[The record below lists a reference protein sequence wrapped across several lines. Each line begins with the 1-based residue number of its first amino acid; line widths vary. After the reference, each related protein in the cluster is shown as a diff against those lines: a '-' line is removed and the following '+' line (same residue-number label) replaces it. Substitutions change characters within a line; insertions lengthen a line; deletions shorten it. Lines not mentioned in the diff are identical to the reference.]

1 MNPYEILGVKPGASQ
16 DEIKSAYRKLIKQY
30 HPDQFGDNPLKNL
43 AEEKMIE
50 INEAYEALTK
60 NSGNNNYNSNNYNN
74 SSSSYNYNNSSS
86 SYNYS
91 NTSNASYDF
100 QEIRRLIQSGNYAVA
115 ESRLNSVNSRT
126 AEWHYL
132 YGAVMLNKGWFD
144 SALDHMT
151 TAVNMDPNNFEYR
164 QGLNSLRQRGNRY
177 SNPYY
182 RTTTTSN
189 ADLCN
194 CCVNLWCL
202 DTLCECTGGDLIGC
216 C

>member
-1 MNPYEILGVKPGASQ
+1 MNPYEVLGVKPGASQ

-60 NSGNNNYNSNNYNN
+60 NPNNNYNTSNTHTSSNYNN
-74 SSSSYNYNNSSS
+74 SS
-86 SYNYS
+86 NYS
-91 NTSNASYDF
+91 DSSYDF
-100 QEIRRLIQSGNYAVA
+100 QEIRRLIQSRNYLAA
-115 ESRLNSVNSRT
+115 ENKLNSLSNRS

-132 YGAVMLNKGWFD
+132 YGVVLVNKGWFD
-144 SALDHMT
+144 AALNEMT
-151 TAVNMDPNNFEYR
+151 AAVNMDPNNFEYR
-164 QGLNSLRQRGNRY
+164 QGLNSLRQRGNSY

-182 RTTTTSN
+182 RTTNTNN

-194 CCVNLWCL
+194 CCIDLWCL
-202 DTLCECTGGDLIGC
+202 NTLCECAGGDIINC

>member
-1 MNPYEILGVKPGASQ
+1 MNPYEVLGIKPGASQ

-60 NSGNNNYNSNNYNN
+60 SSNNNYNSNSTSTSSSYNN
-74 SSSSYNYNNSSS
+74 SS
-86 SYNYS
+86 NYS
-91 NTSNASYDF
+91 NSSYDL
-100 QEIRRLIQSGNYAVA
+100 QEIRRLIQSRNYLAA
-115 ESRLNSVNSRT
+115 ENKLNSISNRT

-132 YGAVMLNKGWFD
+132 YGAVLLNKGWFD
-144 SALDHMT
+144 AALNEMT
-151 TAVNMDPNNFEYR
+151 AAVNMDPNNFEYR
-164 QGLNSLRQRGNRY
+164 QGLNSLRQRGASY

-182 RTTTTSN
+182 RTTNTNN

-194 CCVNLWCL
+194 CCINLWCL
-202 DTLCECTGGDLIGC
+202 DSLCECAGGDLINC